1 MEIFSTNLAFF
12 FKKFNIEKALRFC
25 YNDCMKIVIIGAGFT
40 GVQLAKRL
48 INEGNDV
55 YLIDND
61 EDTINHYINQLDCT
75 LITADGNNMETLE
88 DKKVGIATADALVTL
103 TEDDEINMITCSM
116 VDSVYPDLLKI
127 ARVRNYA
134 YYVNTS
140 EVVKKHA
147 DTFSGKHRPLYGI
160 DFMIH
165 PDIEAAEA
173 IVKAVEHG
181 AVSDIVTFGDKFEL
195 AALEVNKGS
204 AFDSVA
210 LKDLRKL
217 ADFKF
222 IVVFVESGGVSALPF
237 GDSVLKAGDRIG
249 LLTETT
255 NLPRLLPLCGV
266 KADRLRKIVMVGA
279 GRIGTNIA
287 DHLIE
292 KNKKPFY
299 KKFFDSPA
307 NSGVDDFVIVDS
319 NKERSKAASERFPT
333 AKVLCCDIT
342 DENMVR
348 EEGLDKFDLLIAAT
362 HNHEMNMIISAYME
376 SLGVEKT
383 IALVAQSQFA
393 DIARKLG
400 VEVPIPLRDTIVDSI
415 MSHLH
420 GKNVTG
426 IHTVSSGAFELV
438 ECDLPSSSKFLGK
451 ALKDIAK
458 PGEYLLLL
466 IKKIGASDYEIPGG
480 NTVLSAGDHLVLIEK
495 TGDKKVL
502 ERFSS

>member
-1 MEIFSTNLAFF
+1 MNT
-12 FKKFNIEKALRFC
+12 
-25 YNDCMKIVIIGAGFT
+25 VIIGAGFT

-48 INEGNDV
+48 INEKNDV
-55 YLIDND
+55 VLIDND
-61 EDTINHYINQLDCT
+61 DDIIRHAGNILDCK
-75 LITADGNNMETLE
+75 LIQADGNNLKTLE
-88 DKKVGIATADALVTL
+88 DAGIAKADALVTL
-103 TEDDEINMITCSM
+103 TENDEINMITCSM
-116 VDSVYPDLLKI
+116 VDSVYPSLLKI

-134 YYVNTS
+134 YYVNAG
-140 EVVKKHA
+140 EAARKHA

-195 AALEVNKGS
+195 AALEVASGS

-210 LKDLRKL
+210 LKDLRQL

-222 IVVFVESGGVSALPF
+222 IVVFVESSGASSLPF
-237 GDSVLKAGDRIG
+237 GDSILHAGDRIG
-249 LLTETT
+249 ILTETA
-255 NLPRLLPLCGV
+255 NLPRLLPLCGA
-266 KADRLRKIVMVGA
+266 KLDALRKIVMVGA
-279 GRIGTNIA
+279 GRIGTNVA

-292 KNKKPFY
+292 KNKQPFY
-299 KKFFDSPA
+299 KNLFGGAATKKV
-307 NSGVDDFVIVDS
+307 NNFVIVDS
-319 NKERSKAASERFPT
+319 NKERCKEACDRFPT
-333 AKVLCCDIT
+333 AKVLCGDIT
-342 DENMVR
+342 DESLVK

-376 SLGVEKT
+376 SLGVEKA

-400 VEVPIPLRDTIVDSI
+400 IKVPIPLRDTIVDSI

-426 IHTVSSGAFELV
+426 IHTVSGGAFELV
-438 ECDLPSSSKFLGK
+438 ECDLPSTSKFSGK

-466 IKKIGASDYEIPGG
+466 VKKIGASDYEIPGG

>member
-1 MEIFSTNLAFF
+1 MIFSP
-12 FKKFNIEKALRFC
+12 ALR
-25 YNDCMKIVIIGAGFT
+25 YNGAMNIVIIGAGFT

-48 INEGNDV
+48 INEQNDV
-55 YLIDND
+55 VLIDND
-61 EDTINHYINQLDCT
+61 EDTIRHAGNLLDCK
-75 LITADGNNMETLE
+75 LVKADGNNLETLE
-88 DKKVGIATADALVTL
+88 DAGIAKADALVTL

-116 VDSVYPDLLKI
+116 VDSVYPSLLKI

-134 YYVNTS
+134 YYVNAG
-140 EVVKKHA
+140 EAARKHA

-181 AVSDIVTFGDKFEL
+181 AVSDIVTFGSKFEL
-195 AALEVNKGS
+195 AALQVEKGS

-222 IVVFVESGGVSALPF
+222 IIVFVESGGSSSLPF

-249 LLTETT
+249 ILTETA
-255 NLPRLLPLCGV
+255 NLPRLLPLCGA
-266 KADRLRKIVMVGA
+266 KADKLRKIVMVGA
-279 GRIGTNIA
+279 GRIGTKVA

-292 KNKKPFY
+292 KNRKPFY
-299 KKFFDSPA
+299 KKLFDNQQNRGVA
-307 NSGVDDFVIVDS
+307 NFVIVDS
-319 NKERSKAASERFPT
+319 DKERCKEACERFPT
-333 AKVLCCDIT
+333 TKVLYGDIT
-342 DENMVR
+342 DESMVR

-376 SLGVEKT
+376 SLGVGKS

-426 IHTVSSGAFELV
+426 IHTVANGMFELV
-438 ECDLPSSSKFLGK
+438 ECDLPSSSKYSGK
-451 ALKDIAK
+451 ALKDIAR

-466 IKKIGASDYEIPGG
+466 VKKLGSEDYEIPGG
-480 NTVLSAGDHLVLIEK
+480 NTILSAGDHLVLIEK
-495 TGDKKVL
+495 AGNKKVL
-502 ERFSS
+502 ERFSGAS

>member
-1 MEIFSTNLAFF
+1 MN
-12 FKKFNIEKALRFC
+12 
-25 YNDCMKIVIIGAGFT
+25 IVIIGAGFT

-48 INEGNDV
+48 INEQNNV
-55 YLIDND
+55 VLIDND
-61 EDTINHYINQLDCT
+61 EDTIRHAGNLLDCR
-75 LITADGNNMETLE
+75 LIQADGNNLKTLE
-88 DKKVGIATADALVTL
+88 DAGIAKADALVTL

-127 ARVRNYA
+127 ARVRNYS
-134 YYVNTS
+134 YYMNTN
-140 EVVKKHA
+140 EATRKHA
-147 DTFSGKHRPLYGI
+147 ETFSGKHRPPYGI
-160 DFMIH
+160 DFMIN
-165 PDIEAAEA
+165 PDIEAADA

-181 AVSDIVTFGDKFEL
+181 AVSDIVTFGTKFEL
-195 AALEVNKGS
+195 IALQVSKGS

-222 IVVFVESGGVSALPF
+222 IIVFMESGGNPALPF
-237 GDSVLKAGDRIG
+237 GDSILKAGDRIG
-249 LLTETT
+249 ILTETG
-255 NLPRLLPLCGV
+255 NIARLLPLCGA
-266 KADRLRKIVMVGA
+266 KADALRNIILVGA
-279 GRIGTNIA
+279 GRIGTQVA
-287 DHLIE
+287 EHLIE
-292 KNKKPFY
+292 KNKTPFY
-299 KKFFDSPA
+299 KKIFDSSA
-307 NSGVDDFVIVDS
+307 NKNMNNLVIVDS
-319 NKERSKAASERFPT
+319 NKERSKEACDLFPN
-333 AKVLCCDIT
+333 AKVLCGDIT
-342 DENMVR
+342 DESMVK

-376 SLGVEKT
+376 SLGVEKA

-426 IHTVSSGAFELV
+426 IHTVANGAFELV
-438 ECDLPSSSKFLGK
+438 ECDLPSTSKFSGK

-466 IKKIGASDYEIPGG
+466 IKKVGAEDYEIPGG
-480 NTVLSAGDHLVLIEK
+480 NTILNAGDHLVLIEK
-495 TGDKKVL
+495 AGNKKVL
-502 ERFSS
+502 ERFSGTA